1 MLKSLYNLIF
11 CKILDLYF
19 NIFERNLL
27 TYLRKKSLKRKQNDL
42 VSVCIPTHN
51 RSKILLDRALPS
63 VLRQSHKNLEI
74 IIVGDCCTDDTEE
87 KLKKISDDRVQFY
100 NLKYKK
106 NNVFRRK
113 DVLWFSGAV
122 KARNFAFEKS
132 KGNWI
137 AILDDDEIW
146 TDDHVEKL
154 LNFCVNN
161 NFEFASGFV
170 EVPGRKPN
178 PPKLISDY
186 FKNSKLL
193 NKFKINPFLGG
204 HSSFFFISYLK
215 KFKYNENCW
224 RRKHNRVHDIDL
236 ALRFLN
242 SGVRIGY
249 LKDKVG
255 INFPRPGEKYIGYK
269 AAKEHGYFEAE

>member
-11 CKILDLYF
+11 CIILDFYF
-19 NIFERNLL
+19 NTFERNYLI
-27 TYLRKKSLKRKQNDL
+27 YLRKKLIKNKQNDL
-42 VSVCIPTHN
+42 VSVCIPTYN

-63 VLRQSHKNLEI
+63 VLRQSHTNLEI

-87 KLKKISDDRVQFY
+87 KLKKISDDRIKFY

-106 NNVFRRK
+106 SAVFNKK
-113 DVLWFSGAV
+113 DVLWSSGPA
-122 KARNFAFEKS
+122 KARNFALEKS

-154 LNFCVNN
+154 LNFCLDN

-170 EVPGRKPN
+170 EVPGIKDD

-186 FKNSKLL
+186 FKNTHLFR
-193 NKFKINPFLGG
+193 KFKVNPFLGG

-215 KFKYNENCW
+215 KFKYNQNSW
-224 RRKHNRVHDIDL
+224 RRKHNRTHDIDL
-236 ALRFLN
+236 VLRFLK

-249 LKDKVG
+249 LNEKVG
-255 INFPRPGEKYIGYK
+255 INFPRPGEKYVGYK
-269 AAKEHGYFEAE
+269 AVKEHGYFDAE